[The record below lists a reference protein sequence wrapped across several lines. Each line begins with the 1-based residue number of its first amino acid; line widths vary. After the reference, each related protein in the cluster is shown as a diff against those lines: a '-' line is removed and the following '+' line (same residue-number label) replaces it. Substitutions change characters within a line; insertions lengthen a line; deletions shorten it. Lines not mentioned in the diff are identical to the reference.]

1 MRLRMQVGTK
11 WILNNGLCAKVIE
24 FHPNSRPWAATCTVA
39 QGVLVMFDKDGRSSI
54 SGEYDIAPIVKNAPK
69 KRRDGNIKEEESV
82 ETWANAVQSLIET
95 PEGLMEDTAG
105 NIEEVPTTQVD
116 KDGNCAG

>member
-1 MRLRMQVGTK
+1 
-11 WILNNGLCAKVIE
+11 
-24 FHPNSRPWAATCTVA
+24 
-39 QGVLVMFDKDGRSSI
+39 MFDKDGRSSI

-69 KRRDGNIKEEESV
+69 KSRDGNIKEEESV